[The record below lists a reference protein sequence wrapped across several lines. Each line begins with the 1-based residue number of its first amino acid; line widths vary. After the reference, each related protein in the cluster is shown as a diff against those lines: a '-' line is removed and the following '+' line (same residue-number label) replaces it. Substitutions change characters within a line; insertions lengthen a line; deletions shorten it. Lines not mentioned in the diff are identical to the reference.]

1 MQKTSLLILWLKHL
15 DLTVPVVSGKAD
27 IASATIVIYVFKEV
41 IMEIKASSGSPRTR
55 YDR

>member
-27 IASATIVIYVFKEV
+27 IASATIVIYIFKEV